1 MALKSKIAVKAG
13 DTYSTIAKQMGVP
26 EEVLKAANKGV
37 ATVKP
42 GQVINTGLK
51 GGITTGAGTSSGQQV
66 ISTGANKDIV
76 TLPNGNRIQMAP
88 NTTVTIP
95 GQAPN
100 VLQQIQS
107 GVKNAIGVLTG
118 TTSTNNTP
126 GGAGTIRGNKVPGLA
141 SPAQNVFAG
150 VNSGGGTVVQ
160 NTGNGNI
167 RSRQNPTGVQYTGN
181 PGSMQFGTAGM
192 YNYNQANYDPLG
204 TKPAPYTGTAGY
216 YGQSSRQYLESQQA
230 NPQQNFQTPATNG
243 FSGQNQNGTPIQ
255 QPGKKNP
262 SNPNSQAATNQASAQ
277 VNAAVR
283 PNVPYTGNPNDPAT
297 AQWKAYWN
305 QSATAG
311 RDIAATGQA
320 APPPV
325 MTRAQIW
332 EMKAAQRR
340 RQMEKGGVQVS
351 YNQAGFT
358 PTDPNQTYTYPDNV
372 RTIIWG
378 A

>member
-51 GGITTGAGTSSGQQV
+51 DGITTGAGTSSGQQV

-167 RSRQNPTGVQYTGN
+167 HSRQNPTGVQYTGN

-262 SNPNSQAATNQASAQ
+262 SNPNSQAATNHHLQHPSHF
-277 VNAAVR
+277 VNINLMTNSLMNFAKSTIWVGF
-283 PNVPYTGNPNDPAT
+283 NVFV
-297 AQWKAYWN
+297 N
-305 QSATAG
+305 QLFQT
-311 RDIAATGQA
+311 I
-320 APPPV
+320 V
-325 MTRAQIW
+325 FYIFQI
-332 EMKAAQRR
+332 
-340 RQMEKGGVQVS
+340 
-351 YNQAGFT
+351 GFT
-358 PTDPNQTYTYPDNV
+358 FKIRFANKFWIYANRPESNLHIP
-372 RTIIWG
+372 
-378 A
+378 